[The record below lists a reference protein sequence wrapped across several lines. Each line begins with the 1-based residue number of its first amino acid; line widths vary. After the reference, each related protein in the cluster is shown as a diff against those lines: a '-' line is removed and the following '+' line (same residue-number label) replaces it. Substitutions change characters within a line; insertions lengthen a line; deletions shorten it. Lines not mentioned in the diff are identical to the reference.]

1 MKVIFIQDV
10 KGQGKKG
17 EIKNVSDGY
26 AKNFLI
32 PKGVAIEATASN
44 LNDLKGKNDSIQY
57 KKDTEEENA
66 RNLSKKLETIS
77 VKISAKCGDNGKLF
91 GSITSKD
98 LSDSLKKQH
107 NIDIDKRKF
116 NLPDGIKSIGEF
128 NVNIKLYAGI
138 TGTLKVIV
146 VSE

>member
-1 MKVIFIQDV
+1 MKVIFMQDV

-32 PKGVAIEATASN
+32 PKGAAIEATNSN

-66 RNLSKKLETIS
+66 RNLSKKLETIA
-77 VKISAKCGDNGKLF
+77 VKISAKSGENGKLF

-98 LSDSLKKQH
+98 LADALKKQYS
-107 NIDIDKRKF
+107 IDIDKRKF

-128 NVNIKLYAGI
+128 NVTIKLYTGI
-138 TGTLKVIV
+138 TGTLKIMV